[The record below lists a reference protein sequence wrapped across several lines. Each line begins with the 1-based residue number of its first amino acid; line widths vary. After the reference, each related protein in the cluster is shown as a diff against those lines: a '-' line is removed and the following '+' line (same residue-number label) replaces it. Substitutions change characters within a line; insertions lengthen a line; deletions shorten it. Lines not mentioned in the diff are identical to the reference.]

1 MRKADR
7 LFQLVNIIRSHQP
20 ITAEQLAERIG
31 VSVRTIYRYI
41 DDLSVS
47 GIPVYGEPGV
57 GYALDED
64 FELPPLT
71 LNHDEIAAL
80 MLGVEMLSR
89 STGSDLAE
97 AAKTLLDKIGAVLP
111 SRSLNPNYT
120 PVRALGEG
128 LNDHNLRHWNELYR
142 AIQQKQTVRITYLS
156 LNEETSQRVIFPLGL
171 FFWGGKW
178 TTGTWCQLRNSYR
191 DFRVDRIKSLD
202 FVLDIGFPE
211 EVSLEAY
218 TSFNLER
225 IKLFGFN

>member
-7 LFQLVNIIRSHQP
+7 LFQLVNLVRSHQP

-47 GIPVYGEPGV
+47 GIPIYGEPGI

-71 LNHDEIAAL
+71 LTHDEIAAL

-97 AAKTLLDKIGAVLP
+97 AAKTLLGKIEATLP
-111 SRSLNPNYT
+111 PRSLNPTCT
-120 PVRALGEG
+120 PVRALG
-128 LNDHNLRHWNELYR
+128 LNDQNLKYWNDLYR
-142 AIQQKQTVRITYLS
+142 AIQQKQTIRIAYLS
-156 LNEETSQRVIFPLGL
+156 LNEEMSQRVVFPLGL
-171 FFWGGKW
+171 FYWGGKW
-178 TTGTWCQLRNSYR
+178 TIGTWCQLRNSYR
-191 DFRVDRIKSLD
+191 DFRVDRIESLD
-202 FVLDIGFPE
+202 FALDIEFPAE
-211 EVSLEAY
+211 ISLAAY